1 MKKLNKFVLLL
12 VLTIAILATSATAF
26 AADFGAAGVEAE
38 KNYTIEQMLSYAMQ
52 DEYLA
57 LAEYTKI
64 TEVFGAQRPLT
75 NIMRAET
82 THIALL
88 KPLFEKYN
96 VAIPQNT
103 AGSYVVVPDSL
114 ASALKAGVDAEFS
127 NIEMYEQFLK
137 QSLPDDVKSVF
148 TSLMN
153 ASQKHLNAFSRNN
166 NRMGGRNGRGM
177 GRSI

>member
-1 MKKLNKFVLLL
+1 V
-12 VLTIAILATSATAF
+12 TAF
-26 AADFGAAGVEAE
+26 AADFGSAGVDAE
-38 KNYTIEQMLSYAMQ
+38 KNYTIEQMLTYAMQ

-64 TEVFGAQRPLT
+64 TEVFGAQRPFS

-88 KPLFEKYN
+88 NPLFEKYD
-96 VAIPQNT
+96 VKIPQNT
-103 AGSYVVVPDSL
+103 ASRYVVVPADIT
-114 ASALKAGVDAEFS
+114 SALKAGVDAELK
-127 NIEMYEQFLK
+127 NIGMYELFLK

-166 NRMGGRNGRGM
+166 TRMGGRNGRGM